1 MEILGCHH
9 ILYFTEIQFSPI
21 LNELKCSIL
30 QSAGCTAIILMLQPA
45 VVAMFSIMQRARHK
59 LLRYYLVTFSLSNL
73 WKFLDA
79 IMYST
84 SEL

>member
-1 MEILGCHH
+1 MEAVPLSGGKLLGV
-9 ILYFTEIQFSPI
+9 I

-45 VVAMFSIMQRARHK
+45 MVEMFSIMQRARHK
-59 LLRYYLVTFSLSNL
+59 LLCFYLVTFSLSNL

-79 IMYST
+79 TMYST